1 MMETEFKRP
10 TLGDYC
16 KSLEL
21 RYTQGVGW
29 MEAHSAVLIPVAQYC
44 IIRVDG
50 RAFHTF
56 TKPYKARKDNPF
68 SPDIVN
74 AMKAAVESLI
84 AEFSPVVV
92 YTQSDEITVV
102 IDPSKVPFGRKCH
115 KLNSIAASVATA
127 AFNGYLYRNS
137 LNRTDKPATFDARSY
152 GADRN
157 DVLKVLI
164 WRQKDAIK
172 NSISA
177 VARTVY
183 SHKVLES
190 KNSDERMSM
199 LADKGVDWH
208 AYPYGDKYGLTAFR
222 VTKDIAIDADF
233 LRKNNVPESV
243 IEQLSGEG
251 GKAMRSVTE
260 YPELPPFTDIEN
272 LDEVIFSQEAPV
284 YSANSALKILNQ
296 KEIDY
301 EDA

>member
-1 MMETEFKRP
+1 METQDENKQ

-21 RYTQGVGW
+21 MYTQGIGC
-29 MEAHSAVLIPVAQYC
+29 MDGNPAVLIPETQYC

-56 TKPYKARKDNPF
+56 TRPYKSKTDPF
-68 SPDIVN
+68 CPDIIN
-74 AMKAAVESLI
+74 AMKAAVDALI
-84 AEFSPVVV
+84 NEFSPVVV
-92 YTQSDEITVV
+92 YTQSDEITV
-102 IDPSKVPFGRKCH
+102 IIEPHKVPFGRRCH

-152 GADRN
+152 GADRK

-177 VARTVY
+177 VARTVF

-190 KNSDERMSM
+190 KNSDERMAM
-199 LADKGVDWH
+199 LVNKGVDWNT
-208 AYPYGDKYGLTAFR
+208 YPYGCKYGLTAFR
-222 VTKDIAIDADF
+222 VVREVTIDTEF
-233 LRKNNVPESV
+233 LRKNNVPEHV
-243 IEQLSGEG
+243 IEQITGEG
-251 GKAMRSVTE
+251 GKAMRNVTE
-260 YPELPPFTDIEN
+260 YPELPKFTDIAN
-272 LDEVIFSQEAPV
+272 LDAVIFEHADPL
-284 YSANSALKILNQ
+284 YTTSAAMAALN
-296 KEIDY
+296 KETPN
-301 EDA
+301 ED